1 MSALSPERK
10 DRIPVYSKYGMQM
23 VDPRRAAWLA
33 LAGNAEVVRRR
44 RDHRI
49 LRINLRSHVD
59 ADAEQRGAA
68 GNPQKLTHCAATD
81 TNPAGVWAF
90 KRAALFPPAAL
101 ALSVA

>member
-1 MSALSPERK
+1 MSALSPERNE
-10 DRIPVYSKYGMQM
+10 RIPVYSKYGMQM

-33 LAGNAEVVRRR
+33 RAGNAEVVRRR

-59 ADAEQRGAA
+59 ADLAPGAA